1 MMKKFFMLSA
11 AVLLSIAASAQVE
24 DAITHR
30 YPEVKFKIGTQEYTV
45 PAWDVWCNKPN
56 ANGHLRVARKAQ
68 NSDGSYTGKYVTS
81 YALYDDA
88 EETNRLYSSTSK
100 SVTIVVDG
108 EEKTFPV
115 KGKTALKYSDVFG
128 EGPEG
133 VNYDVYVFGGNEVP
147 KISGGNYTV
156 NVNFDA
162 ADGNHYLVDEIGDYA
177 FKQPARSESSLNWF
191 YPETITIPKEIT
203 TIGRGAFFMVRMKK
217 VVFEEGSTVTD
228 IKEFNFQDCLLLE
241 EITFPSSVT
250 NLTGTV
256 LGGCPS
262 LKRINFLGEN
272 APALT
277 PFTWKEN
284 EFNVFVTTTEAGAT
298 NMKNCVVSVPLGS
311 YNDESDW
318 YTTFS
323 KSLFSSPITLK
334 KDMTTF
340 CSEVPFTVK
349 QWNSGAWADGELKA
363 FYVKSEDIH
372 EKSIGLTEI
381 TTNNTIPGRFG
392 VIMSGTAGETYDLF
406 YPNGTFTLGEE
417 LEVENCLVGAV
428 EATPIEIQENY
439 LYFVLSDGKFH
450 PVTKNGTIAAHKA
463 YLMVPQDIN
472 MDLTSNVKSVYIAGT
487 ETSGIKATEAQNTQ
501 DNVWYT
507 LQGTRVSQPTK
518 GLFIMNGKKVI
529 VK

>member
-56 ANGHLRVARKAQ
+56 IKGNLRVARKAQ
-68 NSDGSYTGKYVTS
+68 KSDGSYTGKYVTC

-88 EETNRLYSSTSK
+88 EETNRLYVPKIAANPDVTV
-100 SVTIVVDG
+100 SVNG
-108 EEKTFPV
+108 EDKTF
-115 KGKTALKYSDVFG
+115 KLKDLTYKDVFG
-128 EGPEG
+128 ESAD
-133 VNYDVYVFGGNEVP
+133 VNFNIKVIGDGAS
-147 KISGGNYTV
+147 KLSGNYTV
-156 NVNFDA
+156 QTDFTTTA
-162 ADGNHYLVDEIGDYA
+162 GEHYLVDEIGDYV
-177 FKQPARSESSLNWF
+177 FRQPDRTENSANWF
-191 YPETITIPKEIT
+191 TPETITIPKEIT

-277 PFTWKEN
+277 PFTWVGKTY
-284 EFNVFVTTTEAGAT
+284 NVFVSSTSAGAT
-298 NMKNCVVSVPLGS
+298 QLKNCVVSVPLGS
-311 YNDESDW
+311 YNDESEW
-318 YTTFS
+318 YTMFS
-323 KSLFSSPITLK
+323 NSLFSSPITLK

-381 TTNNTIPGRFG
+381 TTNNTIPGVFG

-406 YPNGTFTLGEE
+406 YPRGTFTLGGE
-417 LEVENCLVGAV
+417 LNVENCLVGAV
-428 EATPIEIQENY
+428 EATPIEIQEDY

-463 YLMVPQDIN
+463 YLMVSQDIN

>member
-45 PAWDVWCNKPN
+45 PAWDVWCNNPDVK
-56 ANGHLRVARKAQ
+56 GHLRVARKAQ
-68 NSDGSYTGKYVTS
+68 NSDGSYTGKYVTC
-81 YALYDDA
+81 YALYDDTQ
-88 EETNRLYSSTSK
+88 ETNRLYVPKINANPDVTV
-100 SVTIVVDG
+100 SVNG
-108 EEKTFPV
+108 EEKPF
-115 KGKTALKYSDVFG
+115 KLKDLTYKDVFG
-128 EGPEG
+128 ESADVNFNIKVIGDG
-133 VNYDVYVFGGNEVP
+133 VS
-147 KISGGNYTV
+147 KLSGNYTV
-156 NVNFDA
+156 QTDFTTTA
-162 ADGNHYLVDEIGDYA
+162 GEHYLVDEIGDYT
-177 FKQPARSESSLNWF
+177 FRQPDRTENSANWF
-191 YPETITIPKEIT
+191 TPETITIPKEIT

-217 VVFEEGSTVTD
+217 VVFEEGSIVTD
-228 IKEFNFQDCLLLE
+228 IKEFNFQDCLILE

-256 LGGCPS
+256 LGGCQS
-262 LKRINFLGEN
+262 LKRINFLGKN
-272 APALT
+272 TPTLT
-277 PFTWKEN
+277 PFTWAGKTY
-284 EFNVFVTTTEAGAT
+284 NVFVTSTSAGAT
-298 NMKNCVVSVPLGS
+298 ELKNCVISVPLGS
-311 YNDESDW
+311 YNDDW
-318 YTTFS
+318 DTMFS
-323 KSLFSSPITLK
+323 ESLFSSPITLK

-381 TTNNTIPGRFG
+381 TTNNTIPGHFG

-406 YPNGTFTLGEE
+406 YPRGTFTLGGE
-417 LEVENCLVGAV
+417 LNVENCLVGVV
-428 EATPIEIQENY
+428 EDTPITIQEDY
-439 LYFVLSDGKFH
+439 LYFVLSDGKFL

-463 YLMVPQDIN
+463 YLMVGEDEIGFVV
-472 MDLTSNVKSVYIAGT
+472 TRSVKSVYTVGT
-487 ETSGIKATEAQNTQ
+487 EASGIETTEAQSTQ

-507 LQGTRVSQPTK
+507 LQGTRISQPTK
-518 GLFIMNGKKVI
+518 GLFIVNGKKII